1 MKKLLNDQLRPS
13 KGVTLIELSL
23 IIAVLLILISAST
36 LSVTAYQN
44 WKKGLEAG
52 ETLKAVYQAQK
63 LYLADKP
70 TTTSGELT
78 WEKISSYHPNA
89 KPGVVLTKPQVV
101 DLDGGKHDISFDVM
115 PPTSAYGDPTGPG
128 DSLWDAGK

>member
-52 ETLKAVYQAQK
+52 EDLKAVYQAQK
-63 LYLADKP
+63 LYLADNP
-70 TTTSGELT
+70 TTLVADITAADIIANL
-78 WEKISSYHPNA
+78 PNGMA
-89 KPGVVLTKPQVV
+89 AIPTVTG
-101 DLDGGKHDISFDVM
+101 LDGTDRAIIFTQS
-115 PPTSAYGDPTGPG
+115 PPIIEGGYDPSPPG
-128 DSLWDAGK
+128 DNSLWDAGK